1 MNFLGSATLAVVSL
15 LAVAGIGPG
24 LNMARAGE
32 TYDMTTLYEEGEV
45 MAVMSSPDGTRR
57 LIALPDGSVRIRD
70 AASGAEIALLKG
82 DGGVVHFAAF
92 SPDGA
97 RLVTVAANIS
107 VSPDTTVRIWDI
119 SGGHEIAVQK
129 TSYGVHSAAFSP
141 DGARVVTAIP
151 DGTAHI
157 WDVSGSRELAILEG
171 HERDVVDVAFSP
183 DGKRLA
189 TASKDKTARLWDAG
203 SGREVFVLD
212 HSDAVNSVA
221 FSPDGMRLVTG
232 SNDDKARIF
241 DAASGGEIAALQ
253 HPDDV
258 LDANFSGDGTRVVTA
273 SYDRNARLWELGS
286 GEEVAVLTGHGAPI
300 HSAAFSPDG
309 ERVFTAA
316 QDGTVRI
323 WTKLAPASLP
333 DGIAGLWYQNFTSPE
348 PMPEEVVKFS
358 CVKTPGVVHADG
370 LIVIFDGTASELP
383 EPVQHMRC
391 TSELSCEIF
400 GGPPA
405 QGQTAQGTAKLTF
418 TGDAGNMCVEGGECT
433 LLARCPAL
441 TWSDEERNS
450 GFAEA
455 WEARVL
461 APVK

>member
-1 MNFLGSATLAVVSL
+1 MSFLKSARLAAIGLLAVV
-15 LAVAGIGPG
+15 GIGQG
-24 LNMARAGE
+24 ESTALASE

-45 MAVMSSPDGTRR
+45 MAVMFSPDGKLR
-57 LIALPDGSVRIRD
+57 LIALPDGSVRMRD
-70 AASGAEIALLKG
+70 TASGDEIALLKG
-82 DGGVVHFAAF
+82 DGRVVYFAAF

-97 RLVTVAANIS
+97 RLVTVAANIA
-107 VSPDTTVRIWDI
+107 VSPDTTVRVWDVA
-119 SGGHEIAVQK
+119 SRREIAVQK
-129 TSYGVHSAAFSP
+129 TTYGVYSAAFSP
-141 DGARVVTAIP
+141 DGTRIVTAVP
-151 DGTAHI
+151 DGTARI
-157 WDVSGSRELAILEG
+157 WEVSSGRELAVLEG
-171 HERDVVDVAFSP
+171 HERDVVDAAFSP

-212 HSDAVNSVA
+212 HSGTVNSVA
-221 FSPDGMRLVTG
+221 FSADGSRLVTG

-241 DAASGGEIAALQ
+241 DAASGGEIAVLQ

-258 LDANFSGDGTRVVTA
+258 LDANFSGDGVRIVTA
-273 SYDRNARLWELGS
+273 SYDRNARLWDLGS
-286 GEEVAVLTGHGAPI
+286 GKEIAVLTGHGAPI

-323 WTKLAPASLP
+323 WVKLAPASLP

-348 PMPEEVVKFS
+348 PMPDEDIKFL
-358 CVKTPGVVHADG
+358 CMKRPGIVHADG
-370 LIVIFDGTASELP
+370 LIVIFDGTASEFP

-391 TSELSCEIF
+391 TSELSCKIF

-418 TGDAGNMCVEGGECT
+418 TSDAGNMCVEGGECVA
-433 LLARCPAL
+433 LARCPAV
-441 TWSDEERNS
+441 TWTDEERQS

-455 WEARVL
+455 WEAKVL
-461 APVK
+461 APMK